1 MKVEKICAAI
11 VAAVVVCGLATS
23 ALAAARKPAQQSG
36 LNAIQVECMKQYG
49 AYEDPQTHR
58 LTLQGGNTDFQ
69 PKLDA
74 IYACVAQKT
83 GKPVTPFLSQTM
95 RYLP

>member
-1 MKVEKICAAI
+1 MKISICAATT
-11 VAAVVVCGLATS
+11 AALVVCSATS
-23 ALAAARKPAQQSG
+23 ARAAGKPSALS
-36 LNAIQVECMKQYG
+36 AIQVDCMKQYG

-58 LTLQGGNTDFQ
+58 LTLHGGNTDFQ

-83 GKPVTPFLSQTM
+83 GKPVTPFLNQTM

>member
-1 MKVEKICAAI
+1 MAFICGVATTAIAAKRQP
-11 VAAVVVCGLATS
+11 T
-23 ALAAARKPAQQSG
+23 QSG
-36 LNAIQVECMKQYG
+36 LTVIQVDCMKQYG
-49 AYEDPQTHR
+49 AYEDPETHR
-58 LTLQGGNTDFQ
+58 LTLHGGNTDFQ

-74 IYACVAQKT
+74 IYACVSQKT

>member
-1 MKVEKICAAI
+1 MRIKNIYAAT
-11 VAAVVVCGLATS
+11 VAAVVVCGVATS
-23 ALAAARKPAQQSG
+23 ADAAKKPALQSG
-36 LNAIQVECMKQYG
+36 LTAIQVDCMKQYG

-58 LTLQGGNTDFQ
+58 LTLHGGNTDFQ

-83 GKPVTPFLSQTM
+83 GKPVTPFLNQTM

>member
-1 MKVEKICAAI
+1 MKSTIFAAAI
-11 VAAVVVCGLATS
+11 AALAVYATTS
-23 ALAAARKPAQQSG
+23 ALAAGRSSG
-36 LNAIQVECMKQYG
+36 LSTIQVDCMKQYG

-58 LTLQGGNTDFQ
+58 LTLHGGNTDFQ

>member
-1 MKVEKICAAI
+1 MTSTLRTAAI
-11 VAAVVVCGLATS
+11 VALAFCCVAVPAS
-23 ALAAARKPAQQSG
+23 AAKKPAAQSG
-36 LNAIQVECMKQYG
+36 LGAIQVDCMKQYG
-49 AYEDPQTHR
+49 AYEDPQTKR

-69 PKLDA
+69 MKLDA

-83 GKPVTPFLSQTM
+83 GKPVTPFLSQQM

>member
-1 MKVEKICAAI
+1 MKSKFITCAAAVAAI
-11 VAAVVVCGLATS
+11 VVCSATS
-23 ALAAARKPAQQSG
+23 VLAAGKSSG
-36 LNAIQVECMKQYG
+36 LSAIQVDCMKQYG

-58 LTLQGGNTDFQ
+58 LTLHGGNTDFQ

-83 GKPVTPFLSQTM
+83 GKPARPFLNQTM

>member
-1 MKVEKICAAI
+1 MRTKEICAAAVAMAFMCGAATSV
-11 VAAVVVCGLATS
+11 VAAK
-23 ALAAARKPAQQSG
+23 RQPAQSG
-36 LNAIQVECMKQYG
+36 LTAIQVDCMKQYG
-49 AYEDPQTHR
+49 AYEDPETHR
-58 LTLQGGNTDFQ
+58 LTLHGGNTDFQ

-83 GKPVTPFLSQTM
+83 GKPVTPFLNQTM